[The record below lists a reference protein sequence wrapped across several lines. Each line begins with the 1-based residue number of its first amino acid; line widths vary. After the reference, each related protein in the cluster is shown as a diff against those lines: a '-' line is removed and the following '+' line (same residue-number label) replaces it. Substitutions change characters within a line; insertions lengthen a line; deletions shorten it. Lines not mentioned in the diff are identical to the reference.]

1 MKTSIAK
8 LREVQRLADA
18 CSRRLT
24 IVRFISAQVVIFS
37 FVFVFY
43 YYQHYIQQYL
53 FQWYATRALRNAT
66 SLSLSNLSSICYN
79 QTLIDELSGS
89 NSTTDEVE
97 AKAAHTNLMI
107 LLANYIPSLIVNLVI
122 SPLSDKYGRKP
133 AMILVLSGETLA
145 VILGVIATYLV
156 LDVNWFILSGFLL
169 GFSGGVS
176 TLMSV
181 SFAYVSDITRQ
192 RWRTVHLG
200 FLQAVVYI
208 AIAASY
214 GVFNI
219 WLQSTNCDF
228 RPTSWI
234 MVALALAGVSY
245 LLIMP
250 ESLPKEKRVQ
260 FSQSK
265 KGITVLFQGV
275 RIFLWPRLKYS
286 LWRLW
291 FISLS
296 AVLVVFGESGEYSIT
311 TLFLLHKPLEWNRY
325 LIGIYG
331 IVRSLS
337 HALALFIVL
346 PLLSYIKILNPFI
359 VIAGIIFTVGA
370 SVFLGFVKYTWE
382 MFVGKNG

>member
-1 MKTSIAK
+1 M
-8 LREVQRLADA
+8 
-18 CSRRLT
+18 
-24 IVRFISAQVVIFS
+24 
-37 FVFVFY
+37 
-43 YYQHYIQQYL
+43 
-53 FQWYATRALRNAT
+53 
-66 SLSLSNLSSICYN
+66 
-79 QTLIDELSGS
+79 
-89 NSTTDEVE
+89 
-97 AKAAHTNLMI
+97 
-107 LLANYIPSLIVNLVI
+107 
-122 SPLSDKYGRKP
+122 
-133 AMILVLSGETLA
+133 
-145 VILGVIATYLV
+145 
-156 LDVNWFILSGFLL
+156 
-169 GFSGGVS
+169 
-176 TLMSV
+176 
-181 SFAYVSDITRQ
+181 SDITRQ

-234 MVALALAGVSY
+234 MVAFALAGVSY